1 MPVSSRTS
9 ALRSRPLPV
18 LPGGAMAPR
27 VQSMVSP
34 VQNHSTGEPQR
45 VSSLAQPAYVDTQTY
60 MPQLTSHPYASNYAN
75 SSLSAASYTAPQS
88 NVSDYA
94 GGYANQNAADQY
106 SAPSTYSTYDEKH
119 ANNQQQIYSGYPS
132 QNPEPVAYPYRVSS
146 AGAMYG
152 DQNGQY
158 AGYAAPRSSVQTN
171 ETMSS
176 SLSGEVDQRPSY
188 YSDKSQIS
196 HDVDPSSAVHSS
208 VPYQQLPP
216 PSSGED
222 FHIDVGN
229 LLRSDS
235 TSSSFASAGSL
246 LQEPKHSPTVEH
258 NILTPTS
265 ARQPTFYGSST
276 TTQQTSNSYANQNL
290 YSPTSGYGTPAI
302 VTTPAEAVSGSS
314 RRTRAQEYDRL
325 ASMKGPLE
333 LHEEDEDEDEEL
345 EEDRFVNL
353 SLLSHLANRLR
364 DRVPRGTHVKGSIPY
379 PMAFTGKDIVVCYL
393 HQAHHSLNSSIVVH
407 YSSPS
412 AERIPK

>member
-1 MPVSSRTS
+1 
-9 ALRSRPLPV
+9 
-18 LPGGAMAPR
+18 MAPKI
-27 VQSMVSP
+27 QSTVSP
-34 VQNHSTGEPQR
+34 AQNHGSGEPQR
-45 VSSLAQPAYVDTQTY
+45 VSSLVQPAYVDSQTY

-75 SSLSAASYTAPQS
+75 STLSAASYTTPQS
-88 NVSDYA
+88 NVADYA
-94 GGYANQNAADQY
+94 ASYASHNMADQY
-106 SAPSTYSTYDEKH
+106 SSPGTYGAYDDKH
-119 ANNQQQIYSGYPS
+119 ANNQQQVYSEYSG
-132 QNPEPVAYPYRVSS
+132 QDTEPVAYPYRISS

-152 DQNGQY
+152 DQTGQY
-158 AGYAAPRSSVQTN
+158 AGYAAPRSPVQTN
-171 ETMSS
+171 EAVSS
-176 SLSGEVDQRPSY
+176 PLSGEVDQRPSY
-188 YSDKSQIS
+188 HSDKSQIS
-196 HDVDPSSAVHSS
+196 HDVDPSNAVHSI

-258 NILTPTS
+258 NLLTPTS
-265 ARQPTFYGSST
+265 ARQPAFYGSST
-276 TTQQTSNSYANQNL
+276 TAQQTPNPYANQNV
-290 YSPTSGYGTPAI
+290 YSSTSGYASYSTPAI
-302 VTTPAEAVSGSS
+302 ITTPAEAMSGSS
-314 RRTRAQEYDRL
+314 RRPRAQEYDRL

-379 PMAFTGKDIVVCYL
+379 PMAFTGKDIVVC
-393 HQAHHSLNSSIVVH
+393 
-407 YSSPS
+407 
-412 AERIPK
+412 